1 MDPGQSDWLSSFN
14 HNGDKLACTLNN
26 GLNIFCIIAILDE
39 SPLSTKFRTL
49 YFSDLRGQTACCS
62 EKRAS
67 SGFPLDSKGD
77 GYVLTTGKVDIDK

>member
-14 HNGDKLACTLNN
+14 HNGDKSACTLNN

-49 YFSDLRGQTACCS
+49 YFSDL
-62 EKRAS
+62 E
-67 SGFPLDSKGD
+67 
-77 GYVLTTGKVDIDK
+77 GKLRVVVKKAPALVSLWTQRVMAMF